1 MNGVCD
7 LNGKWGFFSVQYNK
21 KGVRKPLKQKYVIEY
36 CKKLLKNG
44 FLIFQQESPFPE
56 FEYYTNIAIDLNKIK
71 YFDGNLFDIGI

>member
-44 FLIFQQESPFPE
+44 FLIF
-56 FEYYTNIAIDLNKIK
+56 
-71 YFDGNLFDIGI
+71 